1 MRSMK
6 LLASTSIDP
15 FGIFRDG
22 QPPPGAVYKFRA
34 QGLCLLHGRG
44 QVSEVFYGSD
54 RDFVGSSAMALRL
67 SVSSVAS
74 LRLGSSSSVLLHMA
88 SSGLVSIGVAS
99 SCLVASC
106 ARSWPLSRQGAWHP
120 PVSRLVP
127 QAGCVRLSPPSGC
140 SSSCVTC
147 ELGLFCFSSV
157 VWSLRDTSR
166 EYCGN
171 CQLSSCVFL
180 VVCFAGSGL
189 GFASPVCFPVGSFP
203 VACVVISLVCELTVL
218 LFRSSVA

>member
-1 MRSMK
+1 MGNRRPGRYTNTGHRVCAYCMAEVRFLRSSMA
-6 LLASTSIDP
+6 LTATSLA
-15 FGIFRDG
+15 
-22 QPPPGAVYKFRA
+22 
-34 QGLCLLHGRG
+34 L
-44 QVSEVFYGSD
+44 
-54 RDFVGSSAMALRL
+54 SAMALRL
-67 SVSSVAS
+67 SGFIGCVAA
-74 LRLGSSSSVLLHMA
+74 LGFFKLGVAAH
-88 SSGLVSIGVAS
+88 GFFRLVSIGVAS

-157 VWSLRDTSR
+157 VWCLRDTSR

-171 CQLSSCVFL
+171 CQLSSCVFS
-180 VVCFAGSGL
+180 VFVSRGSGL

-203 VACVVISLVCELTVL
+203 LWLAS
-218 LFRSSVA
+218 

>member
-1 MRSMK
+1 MALIATS
-6 LLASTSIDP
+6 LA
-15 FGIFRDG
+15 
-22 QPPPGAVYKFRA
+22 
-34 QGLCLLHGRG
+34 L
-44 QVSEVFYGSD
+44 
-54 RDFVGSSAMALRL
+54 SAMALRL
-67 SVSSVAS
+67 SVSSVTS

-127 QAGCVRLSPPSGC
+127 QAGCVRLSPPPGC

-180 VVCFAGSGL
+180 VFVSRGL
-189 GFASPVCFPVGSFP
+189 GSVSHLPFVFRLVRFLCGLRRDL
-203 VACVVISLVCELTVL
+203 ACV
-218 LFRSSVA
+218 